1 MKFGSTVKS
10 LKHHCKSLV
19 DASIYRP
26 GFGFGEEIPYIQAGK
41 ISSKYDFLRC
51 GHNVPIGRVSPT
63 YRYIVATTKENR
75 TLNLFSLLVYRV
87 LRAISPVI
95 MNS

>member
-26 GFGFGEEIPYIQAGK
+26 GFGFGEEK
-41 ISSKYDFLRC
+41 HK
-51 GHNVPIGRVSPT
+51 RVSPT

-75 TLNLFSLLVYRV
+75 TLILFSLLVYRV

-95 MNS
+95 MKSWW